1 MNDRLADLGIDPN
14 AGGGRNDDTRRVSVF
29 ARDQTPQMK
38 LFFQE
43 VEEVKRNI
51 SLISDA
57 TRQISE
63 LGSEQEFA
71 TEQKEEIRCA
81 QEIEKKLT
89 QSNRLAA
96 ETKKTLEGLKD
107 KHSEKTSQPGYKKD
121 PHPED
126 RICENLL
133 ATLTRKFVDVIKD
146 YQNIQLKYKTGI
158 QKKSKRLIKAAQPEI
173 EDAEIDQYLQDGGDI
188 REVILMNKSEEI
200 RSAFHHASEK
210 YQGVL
215 KIEKNMKELH
225 EMFVELAM
233 YVEDQS
239 ELLELIETQVMSA
252 QDHIDVAIE
261 ETKKAAKFS
270 WAARKKQI
278 CCFII
283 LLIVVAAIV
292 GYIVSQSQ

>member
-1 MNDRLADLGIDPN
+1 MNDRLADMGVSPGN
-14 AGGGRNDDTRRVSVF
+14 GGGSQDNRRVSVF
-29 ARDQTPQMK
+29 AQSQSPQMK
-38 LFFQE
+38 LFFKE

-51 SLISDA
+51 SSISDA
-57 TRQISE
+57 THRISE

-71 TEQKEEIRCA
+71 TEQKEEKRCA
-81 QEIEKKLT
+81 GEIEKKLT
-89 QSNRLAA
+89 EVNRLAA
-96 ETKKTLEGLKD
+96 ETKTTLEGLKK
-107 KHSEKTSQPGYKKD
+107 KHGEKTAQQTQKD
-121 PHPED
+121 PED

-173 EDAEIDQYLQDGGDI
+173 EDGEIDKYLHDGGDI

-200 RSAFHHASEK
+200 RSAFNNASEK

-261 ETKKAAKFS
+261 ETAKASKYALS
-270 WAARKKQI
+270 ARKKQA
-278 CCFII
+278 CCCM
-283 LLIVVAAIV
+283 LVLIVLVVIIV
-292 GYIVSQSQ
+292 ILVLQSNGDK